1 MVSCH
6 ATYKWICVTPLPY
19 NGTDCTWKQ
28 IQAHIKGIWNSSDLL
43 IFINIHDL
51 NDQISSISHAH
62 LQMSPPE
69 EIAASFL
76 SFS

>member
-19 NGTDCTWKQ
+19 NGTDCAWKQ
-28 IQAHIKGIWNSSDLL
+28 IQAHIKGICNSSDLY
-43 IFINIHDL
+43 INIYDL

-62 LQMSPPE
+62 LQMPPPE
-69 EIAASFL
+69 EIAASVL